1 MTPLL
6 LLLPLQG
13 WAPFAE
19 VPDLLEQAALTESQ
33 TQLLEAIA
41 SATERVAP
49 LGLPA
54 STRQC
59 FEDPWGT
66 PARAVQRTDR
76 MLRHGRRGSW
86 DRVLEEA
93 ADVLG
98 LSSPLRVEGTQP
110 DIDPFVHLPYLH
122 ALVTG
127 AVGDEETRAARIHG
141 LEALQETLTRTVYAH
156 GEERHR
162 ATTADAA
169 EVALEPLLQ
178 AACAALHWSTPYA
191 TASLANL
198 LNAGPVDELPEGVE
212 GELLLA
218 VQTELGWVLVGGEG
232 PNVYDLEAAYILDL
246 GGDDRYAAQATRT
259 SAATPLNLVVDRA
272 GNDVYGTEGEPGVAA
287 ARCGVSVLVDWAG
300 NDTYVAGRH
309 GLGAAA
315 LGVGVLADLAGDDRY
330 QGEAFALGSALFGV
344 GLCLDRAGD
353 DRMEAPLC
361 SLGFGGPGAVGI
373 LLDGSGSDERLA
385 NGVFPSTYGTEGEFH
400 ACSMGAGLGLR
411 MLDLELPQRAGGW
424 GLLLDGGGD
433 DVSEV
438 GEFGFGMGYFFG
450 VGIVRDLEGDD
461 VVRANRYGA
470 ATGAHFGIGVV
481 LDDAGDDR
489 WEAPHTAGLA
499 GNWDLTLSFLADRAG
514 DDHYVGGG
522 ICLGGST
529 ITSLAGFE
537 DAAGVDTYERGG
549 GVAFGRAGHPSDLGR
564 GAASLAVF
572 LDTGGTADVYPAGP
586 IEGIADDTTLQHR
599 REETSGERTGVSGV
613 GLFVDR

>member
-1 MTPLL
+1 MLPLL

-19 VPDLLEQAALTESQ
+19 VPSLLEEASLQDSQ
-33 TQLLEAIA
+33 VALLEAIQG
-41 SATERVAP
+41 ATARVKP

-54 STRQC
+54 ATARC

-66 PARAVQRTDR
+66 PRLALQRTDR
-76 MLRHGRRGSW
+76 ILRHGKRGSW
-86 DRVLEEA
+86 DRILVEA
-93 ADVLG
+93 ADLLG
-98 LSSPLRVEGTQP
+98 LGSPLPTGGTEP

-122 ALVTG
+122 GLIVGAL
-127 AVGDEETRAARIHG
+127 GDEPTRAARIEG
-141 LEALQETLTRTVYAH
+141 LAALQDTLTRTVYAH
-156 GEERHR
+156 GEEAHR
-162 ATTADAA
+162 TTTADAA
-169 EVALEPLLQ
+169 TVPLGALLE
-178 AACAALHWSTPYA
+178 AACGALHWSTPYA

-198 LNAGPVDELPEGVE
+198 LQGGPVEAVPEGVE

-218 VQTELGWVLVGGEG
+218 ARTDLGWVLVGGKG

-246 GGDDRYAAQATRT
+246 GGDDRYTARATRT
-259 SAATPLNLVVDRA
+259 SARTPLNLVVDQG
-272 GNDVYGTEGEPGVAA
+272 GNDAYGSAEEPGVAD
-287 ARCGVSVLVDWAG
+287 ARCGVSIVVDWAG
-300 NDTYVAGRH
+300 NDTYRCGRG

-315 LGVGVLADLAGDDRY
+315 LGVGALVDLAGDDTY
-330 QGEAFALGSALFGV
+330 EGDAFALGSALFGV

-353 DRMEAPLC
+353 DRMVAPLC
-361 SLGFGGPGAVGI
+361 SLGFGGPGAVG
-373 LLDGSGSDERLA
+373 LLVDGSGSDERRAL
-385 NGVFPSTYGTEGEFH
+385 GTYPSTYGTEGEFH

-424 GLLLDGGGD
+424 GLMLDGGGD

-450 VGIVRDLEGDD
+450 VGIVRDQGGDD

-470 ATGAHFGIGVV
+470 ATGAHFGVGVV
-481 LDDAGDDR
+481 LDDEGDDR

-499 GNWDLTLSFLADRAG
+499 GNWDLTLSFLADGAG

-529 ITSLAGFE
+529 ITSIAGFE
-537 DAAGVDTYERGG
+537 DRSGVDTYERAG
-549 GVAFGRAGHPSDLGR
+549 GVAFGRAGHPSDLAR

-572 LDTGGTADVYPAGP
+572 LDTGGTADVYPEGAGQ
-586 IEGIADDTTLQHR
+586 GIGDDSTVVHQRT
-599 REETSGERTGVSGV
+599 ESSGEAEGLAGV